1 MERRPK
7 KKEEKKL
14 ATTFYSKQK
23 ILCPICKKDFEKEEL
38 MSGGGRLIAGAL
50 TDELRRTYEPSAR
63 YGTIYPLT
71 YTMGACPVCHAA
83 FFWNDFDEK
92 FEEDEIGVILDNEET
107 RKKSV
112 EALFPH
118 YDFKRNR
125 TLLDG
130 AAAYYL
136 ALLCYEKMSKNWSPT
151 IKKAQIS
158 LRLAWMC
165 SDLDIECPDRNY
177 DFASKVFYRKALF
190 FYQESLVMEMGHQE
204 DIAGIGNFGPDIDK
218 NYGYDGVIYL
228 CGLLEYKYG
237 QQEDISL
244 RLKKLDE
251 FKRAIARV
259 FGLGK
264 SSKNKPGPLLE
275 HSRNLYDT
283 ITAVLKEANIIDLD
297 DDEDNEQ
304 EEKVEE

>member
-7 KKEEKKL
+7 KREQKKL
-14 ATTFYSKQK
+14 ATTFYSKKK
-23 ILCPICKKDFEKEEL
+23 ILCPICKKEFEKEEL

-50 TDELRRTYEPSAR
+50 TDELRRTYEASAR

-83 FFWNDFDEK
+83 FSWNDFDEK
-92 FEEDEIGVILDNEET
+92 FEDDLIEIILDNEPE

-112 EALFPH
+112 EAIFPH

-136 ALLCYEKMSKNWSPT
+136 ALLCYEKMPKSWSPT

-165 SDLDIECPDRNY
+165 SDLDKECPNRNY
-177 DFASKVFYRKALF
+177 DFTSQVFYRKALF
-190 FYQESLVMEMGHQE
+190 FYQESLVLEMAHEE

-237 QQEDISL
+237 QKEDIPL

-264 SSKNKPGPLLE
+264 SSKSKPGPLLE

-283 ITAVLKEANIIDLD
+283 ITAVLKEANIVDIDD
-297 DDEDNEQ
+297 DDEPAS
-304 EEKVEE
+304 EE